1 MIEELPHG
9 DGRGYGR
16 RTVARAPDT
25 EWVCAFGI
33 YDLAGQPDGPS
44 STPPKLRFTAG
55 DPPRARPRVFLPLS
69 AVRRIVSAIRLWRAR
84 ARSRQELCELSKH
97 MLSDI
102 GLRRVDVGYGLSDT
116 FWPCD

>member
-1 MIEELPHG
+1 MFEELPHG

-16 RTVARAPDT
+16 RTVARVPDT

>member
-1 MIEELPHG
+1 MFEELPHG
-9 DGRGYGR
+9 DDRGYGR
-16 RTVARAPDT
+16 RRIARPWT
-25 EWVCAFGI
+25 RHGSAFGI

>member
-9 DGRGYGR
+9 DDRGYGR
-16 RTVARAPDT
+16 RRIARPPT
-25 EWVCAFGI
+25 RRGSAFGI
-33 YDLAGQPDGPS
+33 YDPARQLGAPS
-44 STPPKLRFTAG
+44 STLPKLRFSERL
-55 DPPRARPRVFLPLS
+55 PPRAEPRGVSPL
-69 AVRRIVSAIRLWRAR
+69 AVIRRIVSAIRMWRAR
-84 ARSRQELCELSKH
+84 ARSWQELCELSEH

>member
-1 MIEELPHG
+1 MFEELPHG

-25 EWVCAFGI
+25 EWICAFGI

-44 STPPKLRFTAG
+44 SMPPKLGYSERLSPCAEPWG
-55 DPPRARPRVFLPLS
+55 VSPLV
-69 AVRRIVSAIRLWRAR
+69 AIRRIVSAIRLWRAR

>member
-16 RTVARAPDT
+16 RTVARVPDT

-33 YDLAGQPDGPS
+33 YDPARQLGAPS
-44 STPPKLRFTAG
+44 STPPKLRFSERL
-55 DPPRARPRVFLPLS
+55 PPRAEPRGVSPLP
-69 AVRRIVSAIRLWRAR
+69 VIRRIVAAIRLWRAR
-84 ARSRQELCELSKH
+84 ARSRQELCELSEH

-102 GLRRVDVGYGLSDT
+102 GLRRVDVGYGFPEALWYRD
-116 FWPCD
+116 